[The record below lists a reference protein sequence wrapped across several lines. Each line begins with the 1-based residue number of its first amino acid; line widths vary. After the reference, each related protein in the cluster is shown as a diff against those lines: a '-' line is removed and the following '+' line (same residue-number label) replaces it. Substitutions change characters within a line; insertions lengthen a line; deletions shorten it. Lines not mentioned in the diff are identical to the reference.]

1 MAVAP
6 VRAARG
12 RGTAPA
18 AASGGDPRSILQN
31 YKPVDAARLKSPA
44 DGDWLMVRRTYSGWG
59 YSPLEQ
65 ITPANVARLQPV
77 WSFSTGVTNGHE
89 ASPIVNNGVMF
100 VATPGNQ
107 VIAID
112 AKTGV
117 CCGATAARC
126 PEDVILLH
134 GTSRGVALY
143 GDKVFFAA
151 GEAVLVALECETG
164 QEVWTAESR
173 TTRAATTC
181 PWRR

>member
-1 MAVAP
+1 MRRVAFVALLMAVALSAL
-6 VRAARG
+6 RADVAQ
-12 RGTAPA
+12 PPPPPQA
-18 AASGGDPRSILQN
+18 AIPSILQN
-31 YKPVDAARLKSPA
+31 YKPVDTARLKSPA

-117 CCGATAARC
+117 
-126 PEDVILLH
+126 L
-134 GTSRGVALY
+134 
-143 GDKVFFAA
+143 
-151 GEAVLVALECETG
+151 
-164 QEVWTAESR
+164 
-173 TTRAATTC
+173 
-181 PWRR
+181 